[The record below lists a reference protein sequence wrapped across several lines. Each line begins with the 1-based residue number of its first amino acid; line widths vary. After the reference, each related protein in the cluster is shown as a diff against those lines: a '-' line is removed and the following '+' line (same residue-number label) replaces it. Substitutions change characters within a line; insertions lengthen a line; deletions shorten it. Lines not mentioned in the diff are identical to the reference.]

1 MSAIRITL
9 VGAAG
14 RMGRA
19 LARGLVEKRVPG
31 LVLSGAVDLAH
42 AEGKGSDMGL
52 LAGTHPCGVM
62 LTDDLPALVDATDV
76 FIDFSFHSGLAERAE
91 RMASWGKGWVI
102 GTTGLTPSDQAA
114 VHSAS
119 ERIAIV
125 QSPNMSLGVNLLQAL
140 VKQAAAS
147 LKDRGYDV
155 EVIEA
160 HHRRKLDAP
169 SGTALFLGNAA
180 AEGYGWEL
188 PSVQKDGRTGIAPN
202 ERPVREIGFHAVR
215 GGDVIGHHQVQFLAD
230 GEMIE
235 LSHRA
240 SSRDTF
246 ATGALQAS
254 AWLHGRRPGLY
265 SMAHVLGLV

>member
-19 LARGLVEKRVPG
+19 LAKGLVEKRVPG

-42 AEGKGSDMGL
+42 SQGQGTDMGL
-52 LAGTHPCGVM
+52 LAGTSSSGVR
-62 LTDDLPALVDATDV
+62 LTHDLPALVDATDV
-76 FIDFSFHSGLAERAE
+76 FIDFSFHSGIAERAE
-91 RMASWGKGWVI
+91 RMAEWGKGWVI
-102 GTTGLTPSDQAA
+102 GTTGLAPSDQAA
-114 VHSAS
+114 VAAAA
-119 ERIAIV
+119 ERIAVV

-140 VKQAAAS
+140 VRQAAAS

-169 SGTALFLGNAA
+169 SGTALFLGGAA
-180 AEGYGWEL
+180 AEGYGWAL
-188 PSVQKDGRTGIAPN
+188 PEVQKDGRTGIASS

-215 GGDVIGHHQVQFLAD
+215 GGDVVGHHQVQFLAE

-246 ATGALQAS
+246 ATGALQAA
-254 AWLHGRRPGLY
+254 AWLHGREPGTY
-265 SMAHVLGLV
+265 SMAHVLGLA